1 MKVLKIVF
9 VLLFAAS
16 SLTYSGEL
24 LRIVTEPTAGIIA
37 PGTYSVSF
45 CTFPDDGLRFS
56 FSVGVIS
63 RLVLG
68 ISFGGTNVIGVEDAV
83 WFDHLWL
90 KGRFRLLDETEVS
103 PAVAFGYDNEPILI
117 RPGSYSKQAK
127 GMYLALSKNFSTFGG
142 DMGVHGGV
150 SLDPE
155 SPAHAGMWVGF
166 DKSVPGGF
174 GIACEYDPA
183 FNDTDSS
190 GVATDDGFLNAELY
204 WESFGQVRISLQFI
218 DIFQSSGKCY
228 RAIGF
233 DFLSLF

>member
-1 MKVLKIVF
+1 MKIHRLVVI
-9 VLLFAAS
+9 LLFVIVAVS
-16 SLTYSGEL
+16 SSGEL

-45 CTFPDDGLRFS
+45 STFPDDGLRFS
-56 FSVGVIS
+56 FSLGIIS
-63 RLVLG
+63 RLVVG
-68 ISFGGTNVIGVEDAV
+68 ISYGGTNVIGVEDAE

-90 KGRFRLLDETEVS
+90 KGRFRLLDETRVS
-103 PAVAFGYDNEPILI
+103 PALAFGYDNEPLLI
-117 RPGSYSKQAK
+117 RPGLYSRQVK
-127 GMYLALSKNFSTFGG
+127 GMYIAISKNFSTFGG
-142 DMGVHGGV
+142 DMGVHGGA

-155 SPAHAGMWVGF
+155 SPEHAGVWLGF

-183 FNDTDSS
+183 FNEPDS
-190 GVATDDGFLNAELY
+190 VAVEEDGFLNAELY
-204 WESFGQVRISLQFI
+204 WESFGQVRISVQFI

>member
-1 MKVLKIVF
+1 MKARRIVF
-9 VLLFAAS
+9 AMMFTVIAVS
-16 SLTYSGEL
+16 SSGEL

-45 CTFPDDGLRFS
+45 CTFPEDGLRFS
-56 FSVGVIS
+56 FSVGIIS

-68 ISFGGTNVIGVEDAV
+68 MSYGGINVIGVEDAE

-90 KGRFRLLDETEVS
+90 KGRFRLLDETDVS
-103 PAVAFGYDNEPILI
+103 PALAFGYDNEPILI
-117 RPGSYSKQAK
+117 RPGLYSRKAK
-127 GMYLALSKNFSTFGG
+127 GMYVVISKNFSTFGG

-150 SLDPE
+150 SLDPDAPE
-155 SPAHAGMWVGF
+155 HAGMWIGF

-183 FNDTDSS
+183 FNEPDS
-190 GVATDDGFLNAELY
+190 ATVDEDGFLNAELY

-218 DIFQSSGKCY
+218 DIFQTSGKCY